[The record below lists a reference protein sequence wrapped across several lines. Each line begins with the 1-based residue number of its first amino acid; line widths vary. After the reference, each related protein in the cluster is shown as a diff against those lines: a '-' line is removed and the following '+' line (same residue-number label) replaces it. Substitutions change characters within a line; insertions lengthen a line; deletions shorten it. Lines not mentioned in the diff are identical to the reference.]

1 VKLGPAETL
10 AAGKLWQWFGLE
22 HAGEVL
28 GRFRLPAAECV
39 DLVHVVQQN
48 ASTRRKQGVEIWLD
62 RQGKKIQPK
71 QVNAMQARGEAPA
84 ATKTVPRVIT
94 AGRVPLSV
102 TLRRRDDG
110 KWYLLASFPRND
122 LPGAIAQPTAWMGV
136 DLNADSVAHAVM
148 QMVAGEPV
156 LLSYRKDTFS
166 LSDSKAH
173 RTERLYRIVNAL
185 VGDAKQNGWGVSL
198 EYLDFE
204 HCKSWLKTKLG
215 ALLHLFPYRK
225 IRRIFER
232 RCLEAGVPLRY
243 VKPEYSSLLGAV
255 LCVRWPALG
264 RDQAAGAVLALRASE
279 EGNPWLE
286 KTCERTALAS
296 PVSLR
301 LNAKGRFGH
310 TLAICGATV
319 AARQLDSAS
328 VPFAPSPA
336 LRWQRGCGRR
346 IRAALSTLSD
356 LYVDSL
362 RERGRGAAP
371 QKPPPPVFK
380 MPRILSVDLRL
391 HSRRSTLSMP
401 A

>member
-1 VKLGPAETL
+1 M
-10 AAGKLWQWFGLE
+10 
-22 HAGEVL
+22 

-39 DLVHVVQQN
+39 ELVHVVQQN
-48 ASTRRKQGVEIWLD
+48 AGTRRKQGVEIWLD

-71 QVNAMQARGEAPA
+71 QVNAMKARGEAPA

-94 AGRVPLSV
+94 AGRGPLSG

-110 KWYLLASFPRND
+110 KWYLFASFTWQD
-122 LPGAIAQPTAWMGV
+122 LPVAIAQPTAWMGV

-204 HCKSWLKTKLG
+204 HCKSRLKTKLG

-264 RDQAAGAVLALRASE
+264 RDQAAGAVPCAAGERRGQPVAGEDLRAHGARLTCFLALKREGKIRTHPRNLRGHGCCAPVGQRLRARHS
-279 EGNPWLE
+279 
-286 KTCERTALAS
+286 
-296 PVSLR
+296 VS
-301 LNAKGRFGH
+301 GPP
-310 TLAICGATV
+310 V
-319 AARQLDSAS
+319 AARLWAPNQGRSLDL
-328 VPFAPSPA
+328 VG
-336 LRWQRGCGRR
+336 L
-346 IRAALSTLSD
+346 
-356 LYVDSL
+356 
-362 RERGRGAAP
+362 
-371 QKPPPPVFK
+371 
-380 MPRILSVDLRL
+380 
-391 HSRRSTLSMP
+391 
-401 A
+401 